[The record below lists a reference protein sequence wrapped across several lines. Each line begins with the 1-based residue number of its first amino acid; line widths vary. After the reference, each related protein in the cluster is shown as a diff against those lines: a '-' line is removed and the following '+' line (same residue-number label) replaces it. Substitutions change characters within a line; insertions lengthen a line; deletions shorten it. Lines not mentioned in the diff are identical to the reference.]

1 MTARGIDMRD
11 QLGIVHT
18 IVLDNAGALQQTTLI
33 SLTLEIVT
41 EATLDDTLQI
51 TRELTHLTCSEEHIG
66 CAIVIEEQSGIVE
79 MAQTGVDGP
88 RAFGLRSREDIGIA
102 HRSLL
107 IGSQKCPEL
116 TIVVFQ

>member
-1 MTARGIDMRD
+1 MRD
-11 QLGIVHT
+11 ELCIVHT
-18 IVLDNAGALQQTTLI
+18 IVLDNTRALQQTTLI
-33 SLTLEIVT
+33 GLTLEIVT
-41 EATLDDTLQI
+41 ETTLDDTLQI
-51 TRELTHLTCSEEHIG
+51 TRQLTHLSCSEEHIG

-88 RAFGLRSREDIGIA
+88 GALSLRSCKDIGIA